1 MPPGIGPNGGN
12 PLVTQN
18 NRTVVDNI
26 TAPATG
32 AVNNL
37 LNNVTGALGAVGS
50 IASGITDALNSSG
63 VNSLVSGALMATKL
77 DNLISGSSSFFGS
90 GSPLRTTLNALGLRN
105 QTAAQWVD
113 PDSVIN
119 AEKANSTGTVLVF
132 PPDPAPYTMTFDFF
146 KYQRM
151 SPFANTEIT
160 KVDSSIVLPLPE
172 GSGIQDTTRV
182 DWQQQSLGLAG
193 NVIDTLKNTSGA
205 DIQNF
210 MSNAKSAGSSLMSG
224 NFKDYYRTAGN
235 AVGPESIYGA
245 MYAMQTVGANELL
258 GYGES
263 QLGVV
268 SNPSLSTLF
277 KGIGFRTFSFTWTF
291 SAKSADESL
300 TLKNIV
306 DAFKRNHLPT
316 FAGSSSSLVFNY
328 PNICRPRFTMGNGN
342 NPYITDF
349 QYCVIKSV
357 DVKYSPQGNVPA
369 FYAKTKAPVFL
380 QLTIELEEMEYRL
393 PQKYQGSNAGTGIGD
408 NLVEQFNAGAN
419 KVTQILDSFNSTEA
433 PPGPPPVE
441 QTTGRITGGI

>member
-26 TAPATG
+26 TSGATG

-37 LNNVTGALGAVGS
+37 LNNATGALGTVGS

-105 QTAAQWVD
+105 QTASQWVD

-151 SPFANTEIT
+151 NPLANTELV
-160 KVDSSIVLPLPE
+160 KLSSVVLPLPS
-172 GSGIQDTTRV
+172 GSGLEDTTSV
-182 DWQQQSLGLAG
+182 DWQSQSLGMYG
-193 NVIDTLKNTSGA
+193 NVLDSLKNIDATDLKQIGSIGADATSGNYGAAIKGAA
-205 DIQNF
+205 DKF
-210 MSNAKSAGSSLMSG
+210 GSAGL
-224 NFKDYYRTAGN
+224 
-235 AVGPESIYGA
+235 YGA
-245 MYAMQTVGANELL
+245 MYVATKLKAPGELL
-258 GYGES
+258 ALGES
-263 QLGVV
+263 QLGAIA
-268 SNPSLSTLF
+268 NPSLSMLF
-277 KGIGFRTFSFTWTF
+277 KGVQFRNFQFTWTF

-300 TLKNIV
+300 TLKKIV
-306 DAFKRNHLPT
+306 DQFKKNHLPT
-316 FAGSSSSLVFNY
+316 FAGSDSSLIFNY
-328 PNICRPRFTMGNGN
+328 PNICKPRFSMGTGN

-380 QLTIELEEMEYRL
+380 QLTVVLEEMEYRL
-393 PQKYQGSNAGTGIGD
+393 PQSYDGSNEGPSASDIVSDQFTGAYDKVSGIIDAFKGPAD
-408 NLVEQFNAGAN
+408 EQG
-419 KVTQILDSFNSTEA
+419 
-433 PPGPPPVE
+433 PGPLPG
-441 QTTGRITGGI
+441 QQ